1 MKISKCKKM
10 QDKLMNLDIYITFRT
25 LIIDYIYWITKY
37 FENHSSEKVT
47 FKTWP
52 NATSRKCHLCPRVIS
67 CFQTESGKKKSD
79 SCFVSWSHDRRGK
92 GSWNHFLFPL
102 YVCFLFH
109 WSILDPCRGKKNGQL
124 CLLFHS
130 RAFWDNQST
139 SSSVFHHSFQSPRT
153 NKPIR
158 KQGYE

>member
-10 QDKLMNLDIYITFRT
+10 QDKLMNLNIYITFRT

-67 CFQTESGKKKSD
+67 CFQTESGKKK
-79 SCFVSWSHDRRGK
+79 VTHALSHDLMIGAVKEVEIIFYSLFMCASYFIGPFLIHAGK
-92 GSWNHFLFPL
+92 KKWATLPSLPQPCFLRQPVHFLF
-102 YVCFLFH
+102 CF
-109 WSILDPCRGKKNGQL
+109 
-124 CLLFHS
+124 
-130 RAFWDNQST
+130 
-139 SSSVFHHSFQSPRT
+139 SPFLSESQ
-153 NKPIR
+153 NK
-158 KQGYE
+158 

>member
-10 QDKLMNLDIYITFRT
+10 QDKLMNLNIYITFRT

-67 CFQTESGKKKSD
+67 CFQTESGKKK
-79 SCFVSWSHDRRGK
+79 VTHALSHDLMIGAVK
-92 GSWNHFLFPL
+92 EVEIIFYSLFMCVSYFIGPFLI
-102 YVCFLFH
+102 H
-109 WSILDPCRGKKNGQL
+109 AGKKKMGNSAFSSTAVL
-124 CLLFHS
+124 SETTSPLPLLFFTIPF
-130 RAFWDNQST
+130 RVPEQINQ
-139 SSSVFHHSFQSPRT
+139 
-153 NKPIR
+153 
-158 KQGYE
+158 